1 MNRKFLSIA
10 LSLLSNEKAETLAN
24 FLWSFFVLILIFFFQ
39 INMIMIDAAKEEA
52 AAIRE
57 IFKN

>member
-1 MNRKFLSIA
+1 
-10 LSLLSNEKAETLAN
+10 
-24 FLWSFFVLILIFFFQ
+24 VLILIFFFQ